1 MYTDEGL
8 QLTGYKL
15 LELKKILEALSLDR
29 KLTNDEKLIILLIE
43 DTFSLKRKLEDNICV
58 CCNRL
63 RAHDP
68 DNCPTYFDGC
78 NCGADVV
85 ETLSN
90 LNLELELKLKQAEE
104 VLSAKPW
111 EHKEDGDA

>member
-1 MYTDEGL
+1 MYIDEGL
-8 QLTGYKL
+8 KVKGYEL
-15 LELKKILEALSLDR
+15 FLLKKQLQSTCPLTKDEEMIL
-29 KLTNDEKLIILLIE
+29 LLIE
-43 DTFSLKRKLEDNICV
+43 DNFTLKRKLEDNICV

-68 DNCPTYFDGC
+68 LNCPTYYDGC

-90 LNLELELKLKQAEE
+90 LNLELEGKLKQAEE

-111 EHKEDGDA
+111 EHKEDGDV